1 MSSQSYTLHPTPF
14 SLPFRTIRWNKN
26 SVRILDQ
33 RLLPGKVVYRDIRTY
48 QEMAEAIQSLT
59 VRGAPLIGSAAA
71 WGVVLGFLRSQA
83 KTPEALLKEFRKV
96 AHTLQ
101 ATRPTAVNLTWA
113 LRRMGKVI
121 ERGKRAPVD
130 AIQASLLVEARR
142 IQEEDRLTC
151 EKLGRYGARLIKDGD
166 TVLTHCNAGALGT
179 CGIGTATAAIYT
191 AKAQGKRFGVFVG
204 ETRPVL
210 QGARLTMWELSR
222 AGVEA
227 TLITDSMAGW
237 MMKSEKV
244 SLVMV
249 GADRIARNGDA
260 ANKIGTYS
268 LAILAR
274 EHKIPF
280 YVSAP
285 LSSFDASLATGEGI
299 SIEERSPDE
308 VTSWAGLRVAPRGIK
323 ARNPAFDVT
332 PAGYITALVTEK
344 GILRKPD
351 TSRLLRLLA

>member
-1 MSSQSYTLHPTPF
+1 MAVNF
-14 SLPFRTIRWNKN
+14 SLLTSHVSPLPFDTIRWNKN
-26 SVRILDQ
+26 RVRILDQ
-33 RLLPGKVVYRDIRTY
+33 RLLPGRVVYRDLRTY
-48 QEMAEAIQSLT
+48 QEMAEAIQSLA

-71 WGVVLGFLRSQA
+71 WGVVLGLLRSQA

-96 AHTLQ
+96 ARTLQ

-113 LRRMGKVI
+113 LRRMGEVFHK
-121 ERGKRAPVD
+121 GKRAPVD

-142 IQEEDRLTC
+142 IEKEDRLTC
-151 EKLGRYGARLIKDGD
+151 EKLGYYGARLIKDGD
-166 TVLTHCNAGALGT
+166 TILTHCNAGALGT

-191 AKAQGKRFGVFVG
+191 AKAQGKRFGVFVD

-210 QGARLTMWELSR
+210 QGARLTMWELTR
-222 AGVEA
+222 AGVDA

-274 EHKIPF
+274 EHKMPF
-280 YVSAP
+280 
-285 LSSFDASLATGEGI
+285 FATVLTRRI
-299 SIEERSPDE
+299 
-308 VTSWAGLRVAPRGIK
+308 
-323 ARNPAFDVT
+323 
-332 PAGYITALVTEK
+332 
-344 GILRKPD
+344 
-351 TSRLLRLLA
+351 